1 MVNGAEAINWAPRV
15 APGAIRRLFRAYA
28 QGIVDE
34 ELLEEV
40 AYGLYA
46 RCQSI
51 LTVKAAKEGK
61 VQCPKCGHAILRQRG
76 GRNQAI
82 GCAGCGWETT
92 WFAYRKTFLRRQ
104 LHHGGAAEVF
114 AAYVQR
120 FPALR
125 SPDEKM
131 LLVDWLIHECHKMA
145 DAGGDR
151 FPVRPV
157 GPNLIRAT
165 MTEVIALLDELAFGP
180 ASGPEAREA
189 HLAWRRQLDEGRA
202 RMTEL
207 VRGRCRPTRLTR
219 GM

>member
-1 MVNGAEAINWAPRV
+1 MVNGVEAISWAPRV
-15 APGAIRRLFRAYA
+15 PPGAIRRLYRAYA

-61 VQCPKCGHAILRQRG
+61 VTCPCCGHVIVRERG
-76 GRNQAI
+76 GKDEPIR
-82 GCAGCGWETT
+82 CRECGWQAT
-92 WFAYRKTFLRRQ
+92 WFGYRKTFLRRQ

-114 AAYVQR
+114 GAYVER

-131 LLVDWLIHECHKMA
+131 LLVDSLIHECHKMA
-145 DAGGDR
+145 DAAGDR

-189 HLAWRRQLDEGRA
+189 HLAWRRKLDEGRA
-202 RMTEL
+202 RMKEL